1 MKKFTIT
8 LEYKGMPIKADTAE
22 EAEWRFNELFEIYGK
37 DVWND
42 CDIIATEIQDDGEL
56 IKKS

>member
-8 LEYKGMPIKADTAE
+8 LEYKGAPIKADTAE
-22 EAEWRFNELFEIYGK
+22 EAEWRFNELFESYGK

-42 CDIIATEIQDDGEL
+42 CDIIATEIQNEGE
-56 IKKS
+56 

>member
-1 MKKFTIT
+1 MKKKFAIT

-22 EAEWRFNELFEIYGK
+22 DAEWLFNELFEIYGK

-42 CDIIATEIQDDGEL
+42 CNIIATEIQDNEE
-56 IKKS
+56 

>member
-1 MKKFTIT
+1 MKKFAIT

-22 EAEWRFNELFEIYGK
+22 DAEWMFNELFEIYGK

-42 CDIIATEIQDDGEL
+42 CDIIATEIQNDGE
-56 IKKS
+56 